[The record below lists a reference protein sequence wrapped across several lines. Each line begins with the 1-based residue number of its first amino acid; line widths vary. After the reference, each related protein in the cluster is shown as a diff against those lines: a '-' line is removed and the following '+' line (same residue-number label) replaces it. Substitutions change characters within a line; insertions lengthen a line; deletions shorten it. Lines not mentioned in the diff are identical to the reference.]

1 MSEDGGWTH
10 SPWQGQI
17 RDYFT
22 ATNIFGIF
30 VIFGVYVVSKIF
42 YRLYLSPLSR
52 IPGPKLAG
60 MFELP
65 IVLQDHSLSLAVQS
79 RFGE

>member
-1 MSEDGGWTH
+1 MFQDIWTL
-10 SPWQGQI
+10 SPWQDQI

-30 VIFGVYVVSKIF
+30 MVFGVYVVSKIF
-42 YRLYLSPLSR
+42 YRLYLSSLSR

-60 MFELP
+60 MSELP
-65 IVLQDHSLSLAVQS
+65 IFLRDHSPSLAVQS